1 MVRYMKC
8 PRCELNYIDAE
19 RQEYCD
25 VCLKEMKGIPTGLE
39 EIEEAE
45 DELPTELCPV
55 CGENMMRTGEKMCE
69 ECRKKME
76 YDEAEET
83 DSEEDDDEWREYL
96 DDDAEDLTE
105 DIGALGELDAEFG
118 QEFAEEEEEE
128 DPVYDGPDDEE
139 DLEYVTGDE
148 IYALTGD
155 EDDDEDDDKSD
166 DDDF

>member
-19 RQEYCD
+19 KQEYCD

-45 DELPTELCPV
+45 DDLPTELCPV
-55 CGENMMRTGEKMCE
+55 CGENMMRAGEKMCD

-76 YDEAEET
+76 YDESEDIEA
-83 DSEEDDDEWREYL
+83 EEDDDEWREYL
-96 DDDAEDLTE
+96 DDDTEDLSGE
-105 DIGALGELDAEFG
+105 IGELDAELG
-118 QEFAEEEEEE
+118 EEFAEEEEEE
-128 DPVYDGPDDEE
+128 EDTEYENTDDEE
-139 DLEYVTGDE
+139 DMEYVTGDE

-155 EDDDEDDDKSD
+155 DDDEDEDDEKPE

>member
-8 PRCELNYIDAE
+8 PRCDLNYIDAE
-19 RQEYCD
+19 KQEYCD

-55 CGENMMRTGEKMCE
+55 CGENMMRAGEKMCD

-76 YDEAEET
+76 YDETEEAE
-83 DSEEDDDEWREYL
+83 SEEDDEWREYL
-96 DDDAEDLTE
+96 DDDAEDLPGE
-105 DIGALGELDAEFG
+105 IGELDAEFG
-118 QEFAEEEEEE
+118 EEFADEEEEEE
-128 DPVYDGPDDEE
+128 EPEEAADDEE
-139 DLEYVTGDE
+139 DLDYVTGDE
-148 IYALTGD
+148 ICTLTD
-155 EDDDEDDDKSD
+155 DDDDEDEADERSE

>member
-8 PRCELNYIDAE
+8 PRCDLNYIDAE
-19 RQEYCD
+19 KQEYCD

-55 CGENMMRTGEKMCE
+55 CGENMMRAGEKMCD

-76 YDEAEET
+76 YDETEEAE
-83 DSEEDDDEWREYL
+83 SEEDDEWREYL
-96 DDDAEDLTE
+96 DDDAEDLSGE
-105 DIGALGELDAEFG
+105 IGELDAEFG
-118 QEFAEEEEEE
+118 EEFADEEEEEE
-128 DPVYDGPDDEE
+128 EPEEAADDEE
-139 DLEYVTGDE
+139 DLDYVTGDE
-148 IYALTGD
+148 IYTLTD
-155 EDDDEDDDKSD
+155 DDDDEDEADERSE